1 MHLEYQ
7 IENSSVEDFG
17 YPWGEEQ
24 MVGWAGNANAK
35 VEESRSKKLPVLKI
49 AEKILRRILV
59 APFFFA
65 DFEKHQFQLCKCI
78 SLLSKMILGWCSDE
92 NHDYY

>member
-1 MHLEYQ
+1 MNIKLK
-7 IENSSVEDFG
+7 IPALRILG
-17 YPWGEEQ
+17 TRGGEEQ

-59 APFFFA
+59 APFFL
-65 DFEKHQFQLCKCI
+65 Q
-78 SLLSKMILGWCSDE
+78 ILRNINFNYANAYLYCQK
-92 NHDYY
+92 